1 MTFSTR
7 TAWDLAEND
16 LTAAVRAHRAA
27 GLPLLDLTVSNPT
40 HCGFH
45 LDAPTLLAPLAQPAA
60 LDYTPDPF
68 GLPSARQA
76 VAAYYRDHA
85 ADIPPENLCLTTST
99 SEAYSFLFRLL
110 CDPGDDV
117 LVARPSYPLFD
128 FIARLDGVHLREYPL
143 FCDPGGDT
151 HTWSIDLH
159 ALAAAIGPRTRAIIL
174 VHPNNPTGHFTTAS
188 EREAL
193 ERLCATHN
201 LALIVDEV
209 FLDYALSP
217 HPNKNPGTNLGA
229 PHLASEMWAGQPV
242 SFTTG
247 PAPCLTFVLSGISK
261 ICALPQM
268 KASWIAVRG
277 PAALASEALAR
288 IEVIADTFLSMNAPI
303 QHALPTW
310 LAARHEIQSQILTRL
325 RTNLATLDAALA
337 NTAAQRLATQA
348 GWTTILRVPRTA
360 EDFAHAALA
369 RNVLVQPGA
378 FYGLPEGRA
387 VLSLLTP
394 PDIWRQGLTLLRDLF
409 LA

>member
-1 MTFSTR
+1 MNFSRR
-7 TAWDLAEND
+7 TAWDLSEND

-40 HCGFH
+40 HCGFSV
-45 LDAPTLLAPLAQPAA
+45 DAPTLLAPLAQPAA

-68 GLPSARQA
+68 GMPSAREA

-85 ADIPPENLCLTTST
+85 ADIPAENLCLTTST

-110 CDPGDDV
+110 CDAGDDV

-143 FCDPGGDT
+143 FHDT

-159 ALAAAIGPRTRAIIL
+159 ALAAAITPRTRALIL
-174 VHPNNPTGHFTTAS
+174 VHPNNPTGHFTSPA

-193 ERLCATHN
+193 EQLCATRN

-209 FLDYALSP
+209 FLDYALTDS
-217 HPNKNPGTNLGA
+217 
-229 PHLASEMWAGQPV
+229 QP

-247 PAPCLTFVLSGISK
+247 DHPCLTFVLSGISK

-268 KASWIAVRG
+268 KASWIAVLG
-277 PAALASEALAR
+277 PETLATEALAR
-288 IEVIADTFLSMNAPI
+288 LEVIADTFLSMNAPI
-303 QHALPTW
+303 QHALPAW

-325 RTNLATLDAALA
+325 RANFLTLDAALA
-337 NTAAQRLATQA
+337 NTAAQRLPVQA
-348 GWTTILRVPRTA
+348 GWTAILRVPRAA

-387 VLSLLTP
+387 VLNLLTP
-394 PDIWRQGLTLLRDLF
+394 PDIWQQGLTRLRDLF